1 MIAAVEDPLAE
12 AVLRKLVAVVRPDL
26 TIWQVMRKNGSGYVR
41 SRARE
46 LNRAAHQMAVF
57 ILVDQDRPVPCP
69 ADLVRSWLGAPSA
82 RNLLFRTAVFE
93 TESWIMADRAAFAE
107 FLRVPATALPENP
120 DVILQPKEL
129 VVSLARRSRRRDI
142 RDDLVPA
149 PGSTAKVG
157 PAFNPRLTEY
167 VTSSWDPVRAA
178 EVSASLHRAVVR
190 LGEAFR

>member
-12 AVLRKLVAVVRPDL
+12 SVLRKLVAVVRPDL

-46 LNRAAHQMAVF
+46 LNRAAQQVPVF
-57 ILVDQDRPVPCP
+57 ILVDQDRPEPCA
-69 ADLVRSWLGAPSA
+69 ADLIRSWLGAPSA
-82 RNLLFRTAVFE
+82 PNLLFRTAVFE
-93 TESWIMADRAAFAE
+93 TESWIMADRDAFAA
-107 FLRVPATALPENP
+107 FLRVPATTLPENP
-120 DVILQPKEL
+120 DAILQPKEL
-129 VVSLARRSRRRDI
+129 VVALARRSRGRDI

-149 PGSTAKVG
+149 RGSTAKVG
-157 PAFNPRLTEY
+157 PAFNPRLTGY

-178 EVSASLHRAVVR
+178 EASASLHRAIVR